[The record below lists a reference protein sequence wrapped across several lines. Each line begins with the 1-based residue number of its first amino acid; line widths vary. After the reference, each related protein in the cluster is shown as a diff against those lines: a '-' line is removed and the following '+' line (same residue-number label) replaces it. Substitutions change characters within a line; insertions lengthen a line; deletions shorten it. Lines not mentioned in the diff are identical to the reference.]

1 MFWNCAHMSS
11 PQIDTVFHKEDL
23 TLQELLEQENILQEL
38 KSQNKKLIDFLTRP
52 DVLSELVTL
61 ITTEP
66 SADIPEKDRY
76 KHPNI
81 ACELLTT
88 DIPSLNE
95 RLARDDAVLSKLYSF
110 LEADPPLNPLLASFF
125 SRTMGVLIVRK
136 GEQNWY
142 SYQFTCLQ
150 VLEFLKSK
158 GSCISLLLKH
168 LGTSAI
174 MDLALKLVTQVEGN
188 EVKENILNWMSTQG
202 LVENL
207 VDLLQPSVCSHL
219 HCNASLLLC
228 DIISEARKAQLNCTN
243 RTKHDPIL
251 STLESPE
258 TIKKILEV
266 ILKGEKCESSL
277 VGGISVLLTLL
288 EPPETVS
295 GSIDSGGCVTFP
307 SAPAANEQTTIG
319 SNGAGDS
326 PEQPQPLPITVST
339 TEAII
344 PYLPDLHDLLLN
356 PPQKSPI
363 KMTCGVVDP
372 PLGNTRLHVI
382 KLIAALISTHNSKVN
397 KQLSELGTIQ
407 VLLDLFFR
415 YTWNNFLHTQ
425 VGKCLALALN
435 AELTPSQETGDN
447 TLILNIFVK
456 CRLLQRI
463 LTAWKENEIEQ
474 SEKGGCRRGY
484 MGHLTRLANTIAKQA
499 DSSSLGEF
507 LSNNVPEDELS
518 EWREFAKSTLESIN
532 QTHERCLGGK
542 HPSRSRPEND
552 DKDFKDVS
560 FTQDTVLPQIC
571 ADYQMQE
578 MAPQFIDNFGYHE
591 AEFNDSEDNLPPSVD
606 RLMNLSFNLNDDEL
620 ERQAEMFNQVCSQ
633 KQLNLDVD
641 DDEEE
646 EVWAENHTVPSR
658 IWNGGEEGANYNSS
672 DDEERP
678 GPEGREEGHME
689 VDTSDPWLTPAA
701 PTAGAVPTPASVPV
715 AIDNV
720 ANPWGET
727 ETSETENT
735 SDSGWADFDT
745 NFGAATIAQFE
756 SIVGMTDSEPPPSS
770 GTVLPTSAMLSD
782 TSCISSTSIESRE
795 EPTGADSNMT
805 QCTNSESCCEITN
818 SPKNDES
825 TSSQDCQN
833 LVDNYKFLSTQGLL
847 QKENV
852 DEIDKKT
859 SEEAKVQSSDDAA
872 AKGEEEKE
880 HSTEA
885 ATKTLLT
892 DPV

>member
-110 LEADPPLNPLLASFF
+110 LEAEPPLNPLLASFF

-202 LVENL
+202 LVESL

-243 RTKHDPIL
+243 KTKHDPIL

-258 TIKKILEV
+258 TVKKILEV

-288 EPPETVS
+288 EPPEIVS
-295 GSIDSGGCVTFP
+295 ASIDSGGCVTFTP
-307 SAPAANEQTTIG
+307 STATTGEQIAASSG
-319 SNGAGDS
+319 GAGDS
-326 PEQPQPLPITVST
+326 PEQPQQLPVILST

-356 PPQKSPI
+356 PPHKSPI

-382 KLIAALISTHNSKVN
+382 KLIAALISTHNPKVN

-407 VLLDLFFR
+407 VMLDLFFR

-425 VGKCLALALN
+425 VEKCLALALN

-447 TLILNIFVK
+447 TLLLNIFVK

-463 LTAWKENEIEQ
+463 LTAWKENEVEQ

-484 MGHLTRLANTIAKQA
+484 MGHLTRIANTIAKQA

-507 LSNNVPEDELS
+507 LSKNVPEDELS
-518 EWREFAKSTLESIN
+518 EWGEFVKTTLESIN
-532 QTHERCLGGK
+532 KTHEHCLGGN

-591 AEFNDSEDNLPPSVD
+591 AEFNDTEDSLPPSVD
-606 RLMNLSFNLNDDEL
+606 RLMNLSFNLTDDDEL

-678 GPEGREEGHME
+678 GPEGREEAHME
-689 VDTSDPWLTPAA
+689 VDPSDPWLTPVTAA
-701 PTAGAVPTPASVPV
+701 AAAAVVPV
-715 AIDNV
+715 AVDVV
-720 ANPWGET
+720 ANPWGD
-727 ETSETENT
+727 SENNESENAAN
-735 SDSGWADFDT
+735 SGWADFDT

-756 SIVGMTDSEPPPSS
+756 SVVGMTDSEPQSSS
-770 GTVLPTSAMLSD
+770 GTVLPTSTPLPD
-782 TSCISSTSIESRE
+782 TSHTSSTSIESRE
-795 EPTGADSNMT
+795 EPTGADSST
-805 QCTNSESCCEITN
+805 PQCTNSESRCEITH
-818 SPKNDES
+818 SPKSDEPA
-825 TSSQDCQN
+825 SSQDCQN
-833 LVDNYKFLSTQGLL
+833 LIDNYRFLSKQGLL
-847 QKENV
+847 QEENV
-852 DEIDKKT
+852 VVVDKKT
-859 SEEAKVQSSDDAA
+859 SEESKVQSSDDTN
-872 AKGEEEKE
+872 KGEKQKE
-880 HSTEA
+880 PLTEPS
-885 ATKTLLT
+885 TKTVPT